1 MKKFLTVLLILVM
14 VFTFAAF
21 GMPFS
26 FSIRVTAAT
35 PKSAS
40 TTSPITTNP
49 KMVLIR
55 SPW

>member
-14 VFTFAAF
+14 VFTFAAC
-21 GMPFS
+21 GNGGDQGDGGNAEVS
-26 FSIRVTAAT
+26 FDDISE
-35 PKSAS
+35 
-40 TTSPITTNP
+40 TTNP